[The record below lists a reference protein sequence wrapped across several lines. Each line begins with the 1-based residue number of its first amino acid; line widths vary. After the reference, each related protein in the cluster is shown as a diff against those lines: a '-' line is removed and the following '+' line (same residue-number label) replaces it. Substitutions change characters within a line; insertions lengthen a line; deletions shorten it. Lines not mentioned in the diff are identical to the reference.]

1 MKIRNPTFFA
11 SLLSFKKR
19 NAMRIKAFLTAT
31 AILVLCFLFWTCEK
45 DRDEEFCTF
54 VNEQNFEATGPLI
67 DDFLATL
74 KNGDEDYKLEKLRKW
89 LERKDCVGKVQIL
102 CNSCI
107 ETLPPQSE
115 LSVEFISN
123 DATVTLTMDILMG
136 DPLTFRTYH

>member
-1 MKIRNPTFFA
+1 MKAI
-11 SLLSFKKR
+11 
-19 NAMRIKAFLTAT
+19 LTAAT
-31 AILVLCFLFWTCEK
+31 LLVMCLTFWTCEK
-45 DRDEEFCTF
+45 DNGEEFCAL

-74 KNGDEDYKLEKLRKW
+74 KNGDEGYKLEKLRKW
-89 LERKDCVGKVQIL
+89 LESKDCVGKVQIL

-123 DATVTLTMDILMG
+123 GNTITLTMDILMD
-136 DPLTFRTYH
+136 DPLTYRTYH